1 MTQPRIVVTTNGPGE
16 LMGWA
21 RPFLRAVFDRAPD
34 ADVTVI
40 FVPCPYATGREAQA
54 TAEMF
59 PKAKVL
65 DPKAYGRFLLRG
77 RANAAATPGMHR
89 GAGALQYLGGDLFHA
104 TTVARRLDLR
114 PMTYKFTKRSYGQS
128 FARFFALDDRNAA
141 ELRRQGAPA
150 DRVKVVGNLVPDGV
164 LGSLSRSVWPAG
176 GGNGVCVMPGSRPNE
191 IKLGLPFFLAVAR
204 ELRRRKPDLKI
215 TFVLSP
221 FNGDDQ
227 LRAALDAPP
236 DPRMFGIPGSL
247 RPDGS
252 CIDADGE
259 SFPIDRSG
267 DYNAVAGA
275 RLVVTIPGTKCIEAA
290 VLGRPMLV
298 VVPLNRADAIALN
311 GLAGYLHLVPL
322 VGRPLKAMIVRA
334 AERRFRFVT
343 QPNIDA
349 DRAIVPEMRG
359 VLHPAD
365 VAAKAASLLDD
376 PVALDAMSE
385 ALSRIYAKDVGAA
398 GRMADEALAVAAGQ
412 AALRTAL

>member
-1 MTQPRIVVTTNGPGE
+1 MTEPRIVVTTNGPGE

-40 FVPCPYATGREAQA
+40 FVPCPYATGSEAQA
-54 TAEMF
+54 TKAMF
-59 PKAKVL
+59 PKAHVL
-65 DPKAYGRFLLRG
+65 DPKDYGRFLLRG

-104 TTVARRLDLR
+104 TTIARRLDLR
-114 PMTYKFTKRSYGQS
+114 PMTYKFTKRSYAQS
-128 FARFFALDDRNAA
+128 FTRFFALDDRNAA
-141 ELRRQGAPA
+141 ELRRNGAPA
-150 DRVKVVGNLVPDGV
+150 DRVKIVGNLVPDGV
-164 LGSLSRSVWPAG
+164 LGSLSRSVWSTRG
-176 GGNGVCVMPGSRPNE
+176 GTGVCIMPGSRPNE
-191 IKLGLPFFLAVAR
+191 VRLGVPFFLAVAR
-204 ELRRRKPDLKI
+204 ELRRRKPDVKI

-221 FNGDDQ
+221 FNGDDE
-227 LRAALDAPP
+227 LRASLEARQ
-236 DPRMFGIPGSL
+236 DPRMFGISGTL
-247 RPDGS
+247 RADGA
-252 CIDADGE
+252 CIEADGE

-267 DYNAVAGA
+267 DYGAVANA

-298 VVPLNRADAIALN
+298 VVPLNRADAITVN

-322 VGRPLKAMIVRA
+322 VGRPLKSLIVRA
-334 AERRFRFVT
+334 AERRFRYVT

-349 DRAIVPEMRG
+349 DREIVPEMRG

-365 VAAKAASLLDD
+365 VAAKAAALLGD
-376 PVALDAMSE
+376 PAALDAMSD
-385 ALSRIYAKDVGAA
+385 ALSRIYVKDVGAA

>member
-1 MTQPRIVVTTNGPGE
+1 MTEPRIVVTTNGPGE

-40 FVPCPYATGREAQA
+40 FVPCPYATGHEAQA
-54 TAEMF
+54 TAAMF
-59 PKAKVL
+59 PKAHVL

-114 PMTYKFTKRSYGQS
+114 PMTYKFTKRSYAQS

-141 ELRRQGAPA
+141 ELRRNGAPA

-164 LGSLSRSVWPAG
+164 LGSLSRSVWSTRG
-176 GGNGVCVMPGSRPNE
+176 GSGVSIMPGSRPNE
-191 IKLGLPFFLAVAR
+191 IRLGLPFFLAVAR
-204 ELRRRKPDLKI
+204 ELRRRKPDVKI

-221 FNGDDQ
+221 FNGDDE
-227 LRAALDAPP
+227 LRASLEARQ
-236 DPRMFGIPGSL
+236 DPRMFGISGTL
-247 RPDGS
+247 RADGA
-252 CIDADGE
+252 CIEADGE

-267 DYNAVAGA
+267 DYSAVANA

-298 VVPLNRADAIALN
+298 AVPLNRADAITVN

-322 VGRPLKAMIVRA
+322 VGRPLKSMIVRA
-334 AERRFRFVT
+334 AERRFRYVT

-349 DRAIVPEMRG
+349 DREIVPEMRG

-365 VAAKAASLLDD
+365 VAAKAAALLDD
-376 PVALDAMSE
+376 PAALDAMSD
-385 ALSRIYAKDVGAA
+385 ALSRIYLKDVGAA
-398 GRMADEALAVAAGQ
+398 GRMADEALEVAAGQ